1 MIFQK
6 GQMAHKSG
14 KTSSKVDM
22 LGGNL
27 VANIIMFALPLIASG
42 ILQQSFNSV
51 DVAVVGRWVGREA
64 LAAVGSPGPI
74 VTLIVNL
81 FVGISVGANV
91 VIATLIG
98 QKNEDGIRK
107 AVQTSWV
114 LSIIC
119 GVAIMCIGLAACKPL
134 LRMVSTPDDVI
145 GLAGEYLSIFFLGM
159 PFMMIYNFGSAI
171 MRSTGD
177 TRRPFY
183 ALVIGGIVNVAL
195 NLLLVIVFDMGVAGV
210 GIATVVANMVNAG
223 IITYWLTHEEGPYR
237 VNIRSFR
244 LSRSQMKRIFQIGM
258 PAGLQGVVFS
268 FSNVF
273 VLGGVNSFGSAAAAG
288 SSVAL
293 TYEVYCYFIMVGF
306 VQATMAF
313 TSQNYGAGQL
323 ERCKR
328 IFRMC
333 MLMSILC
340 CGTVNGIIAWQH
352 NFFSEIFTSDP
363 EAMEFAA
370 KRLTIVLSLQWM
382 ASTYEISGAA
392 MRGYGYSMTP
402 TLLTIL
408 GTCIIRVPWVIAV
421 VKFGH
426 SFNSLMWV
434 YPFTWLIS
442 GSFVIAAYFIV
453 VNKINKRC
461 LASTMSSS

>member
-1 MIFQK
+1 M
-6 GQMAHKSG
+6 
-14 KTSSKVDM
+14 TLSSDKKISRVNM

-51 DVAVVGRWVGREA
+51 DVAVVGRWVGHEA
-64 LAAVGSPGPI
+64 LAAVGSSGPI
-74 VTLIVNL
+74 ITLIVNL
-81 FVGISVGANV
+81 FVGVSVGANV

-98 QKNEDGIRK
+98 QKNNDGIRK

-114 LSIIC
+114 LALIC
-119 GVAIMCIGLAACKPL
+119 GVAIMIIGLCACKPIL
-134 LRMVSTPDDVI
+134 DLVSTPEDVI
-145 GLAGEYLSIFFLGM
+145 ELAGEYLSIFFLGM

-183 ALVIGGIVNVAL
+183 ALVIGGVVNVAL

-210 GIATVVANMVNAG
+210 AIATVIANIVNAG
-223 IITYWLTHEEGPYR
+223 IIAYWLCHEEEPYR
-237 VNIRSFR
+237 INLRVFSING
-244 LSRSQMKRIFQIGM
+244 SQMMRIFRIGL

-273 VLGGVNSFGSAAAAG
+273 VLSGINSFGSAASAG
-288 SSVAL
+288 SSIAL
-293 TYEVYCYFIMVGF
+293 TFEVYCYFIMVGF

-323 ERCKR
+323 DRCKR
-328 IFRMC
+328 VFRHC
-333 MLMSILC
+333 MIMSILC
-340 CGTVNGIIAWQH
+340 CGIVNAIIAWQH
-352 NFFSEIFTSDP
+352 NFFSEFFTTDP
-363 EAMEFAA
+363 EVMIFAA
-370 KRLTIVLSLQWM
+370 KRMAIVLSLQWM
-382 ASTYEISGAA
+382 ASSYEISGAA

-421 VKFGH
+421 VKCGYNFD
-426 SFNSLMWV
+426 SLMWV
-434 YPFTWLIS
+434 YPFTWLIT
-442 GSFVIAAYFIV
+442 GSFVLTAYLFV
-453 VNKINKRC
+453 VRKINRKPC
-461 LASTMSSS
+461 PA